1 MNQQVAVRGTKPFTY
16 EDYLRLPDDGR
27 RWEVIRGELLMTPA
41 PIVVHQRILR
51 NLGWVLVAYVEDRGT
66 GEVLYAPMDVVL
78 SQTVVVEPDILYI
91 SRERSRVIAE
101 KNIQG
106 APDLAVEIL
115 SSSTKARD
123 RKVKWELYAEYGV
136 REYWIVDP
144 EARTV
149 EVSVLEEGKY
159 RLYAQYGEGDMLTSP
174 MFPDLEIE
182 LARVFA
188 SPNYAR

>member
-1 MNQQVAVRGTKPFTY
+1 MNQQVAVRGKKLFTY

-27 RWEVIRGELLMTPA
+27 RWEIIRGELLMAPS

-51 NLGWVLVAYVEDRGT
+51 NLGWVLVAYVEDRGI
-66 GEVLYAPMDVVL
+66 GEILYAPMDVVL
-78 SQTVVVEPDILYI
+78 SQTDVVEPDILYI
-91 SRERSRVIAE
+91 SRERNRIILE
-101 KNIQG
+101 KNIWG
-106 APDLAVEIL
+106 APDLIVEIL

-123 RKVKWELYAEYGV
+123 RKAKWALYAEYGV

-149 EVSVLEEGKY
+149 EVSALEEDEY
-159 RLYAQYGEGDMLTSP
+159 RLYAQYEGEDVLTSP

-182 LARVFA
+182 LTRVFA
-188 SPNYAR
+188 SSNYAG